1 MRIPKVLP
9 LLLWLLA
16 STLPLAAQV
25 APCTIPNVEVEVGDC
40 TSDSTFEITLNFK
53 PVNPTSNEFEVFGNG
68 LNLGTYNLSQL
79 PLTIKNFPTGAGIGS
94 FVRVCLKSNAPNAPP
109 CCGVKQFFGPDCSKV
124 KPCEIYDVK
133 ISAGDCQPNGQY
145 QVKLDFKV
153 KNPTSQFFEVWTS
166 NNVSLGV
173 FPLSGLP
180 MVLTL
185 PGTSQ
190 PTETLRICLKDN
202 LDCCIAVTVAVPPCP
217 PPPPCVIRNLRVET
231 GACTSDST
239 YKVVLNFAV
248 PPTTPGGGV
257 DSFDVYAA
265 NGQYLGRYAVS
276 NLPIAL
282 DFPWNGK
289 NVDAVK
295 VCLKNTNCC
304 RRLEFNAPDCLAKH
318 CGIGDVKVEVGECV
332 APNRYRIKV
341 SAIFASPIVPPLK
354 VSIQAGNGDFL
365 GTFDPKEFPI
375 GLIFPASG
383 DDVDRLKIC
392 VLNPNGVEICCK
404 IVEFKAP
411 NCNVPPCP
419 ISDLKVEVAG
429 PCNPDG
435 TYPIVINFNYTGPT
449 PAAFGV
455 WAGNGKL
462 LGIFPIGALPVKI
475 AKFPASGNDVDKV
488 RVCLINPN
496 APALSTC
503 CLEAEF
509 KAPDCQN
516 APCGI
521 ANIKVE
527 VGPCNPDGTYRLVL
541 NFVTTTSQGQFAI
554 WASNGQFLGIH
565 PFSALP
571 LTIPNFPGSGKDVDA
586 IRICVLGPAGT
597 ITTTCCV
604 VHEFKAPNCQ
614 DCNITDLAVKVGD
627 CNNDGTF
634 KLQLNFKAHNTGAG
648 AKFILWVNGTVF
660 GTYDLSQLPLTIP
673 NFPGGNGN
681 KAEIRVCIVSPSAPN
696 PSTTCCAAL
705 VFVTPNCQDCKI
717 TDLAVK
723 VGDCNNDGTF
733 KAQINFKAHNAG
745 TGSKFILWIN
755 GAVFGTYDL
764 SQLPLTI
771 PNFPGGNGNKAEI
784 RVCIVS
790 PSAPNPSTTCCAAA
804 EFVTPNCQGPG
815 CKIEDL
821 TVKTGDCNPDGTYKA
836 QINFKALTPSPGFFS
851 VWANGQFIGT
861 YPITALPLTI
871 PNFPASGKPKDVVKV
886 CIVTPNASQPL
897 CCETIEFDAPKCQGQ
912 DCKITDLTVKTGDC
926 NPDGTYRISL
936 NFKVDYPL
944 TVILNFNVWGNGKFL
959 GTYSQADLPLTIPNF
974 PASGKP
980 KDVIKVCMLALG
992 STQTLCCAELEFDA
1006 PDCAGKPC
1014 KIWDVKVQATPCL
1027 CGQFFAV
1034 LTFRHQNGG
1043 ANGFQIADANGD
1055 ILASFPYSQPQ
1066 PIILGPFDGDGKTPY
1081 VFVVQDKDK
1090 PGCSDYDKLGV
1101 IDCPDFAPPTPPTA
1115 ATALSLS
1122 PNPATNW
1129 VTVMAK
1135 SQTGAVIGQ
1144 AVAEVRKPDGRLM
1157 RTEVVPNGNLFTL
1170 NVAELPA
1177 GIYRLSVQTAEGRY
1191 ESTFVKQ

>member
-1 MRIPKVLP
+1 MRIPKVFS

-68 LNLGTYNLSQL
+68 VNLGTYKLSDL

-94 FVRVCLKSNAPNAPP
+94 FVRVCLKSNATNTLP
-109 CCGVKQFFGPDCSKV
+109 CCGVKQFFGPDCSKF

-133 ISAGDCQPNGQY
+133 VSAGDCEPGGKY
-145 QVKLDFKV
+145 PVKLDFKV
-153 KNPTSQFFEVWTS
+153 KNPTSQSFEVRTS

-180 MVLTL
+180 IVLTL
-185 PGTSQ
+185 PGSSQ
-190 PTETLRICLKDN
+190 ATETLHICLKGTP
-202 LDCCIAVTVAVPPCP
+202 DCCTAVTIVVPPCP
-217 PPPPCVIRNLRVET
+217 PPAPCAIRNLRVET

-239 YKVVLNFAV
+239 YKIVLNFAAPV
-248 PPTTPGGGV
+248 TTPGTAV

-265 NGQYLGRYAVS
+265 NGQYLGRYAIA

-282 DFPWNGK
+282 NFPWNGK

-304 RRLEFNAPDCLAKH
+304 RRLEFNAPDCIAKP
-318 CGIGDVKVEVGECV
+318 CGIGDVKVEVGECLS
-332 APNRYRIKV
+332 PNRYRIKV
-341 SAIFASPIVPPLK
+341 LALFSSPISLSFK
-354 VSIQAGNGDFL
+354 VRIQAGNGDDL
-365 GTFDPKEFPI
+365 GIFDPKEFPV

-392 VLNPNGVEICCK
+392 ILNPNGVEICCK

-455 WAGNGKL
+455 WSGDGKL

-475 AKFPASGNDVDKV
+475 AKFPGSGKNTDKV
-488 RVCLINPN
+488 RVCIISPN
-496 APALSTC
+496 APSLSTC

-541 NFVTTTSQGQFAI
+541 NFLATSTQGQFGL
-554 WASNGQFLGIH
+554 WAGNGQFLGIH

-597 ITTTCCV
+597 ITTTCCI

-614 DCNITDLAVKVGD
+614 DCKITDLTVKVGD

-634 KLQLNFKAHNTGAG
+634 KLQINFKAHNTGG
-648 AKFILWVNGTVF
+648 GSKFTLWVNGVVF
-660 GTYDLSQLPLTIP
+660 GTYDVSQLPLTIP

-681 KAEIRVCIVSPSAPN
+681 KAEIRVCIISPSAP
-696 PSTTCCAAL
+696 TCCAAL
-705 VFVTPNCQDCKI
+705 T
-717 TDLAVK
+717 
-723 VGDCNNDGTF
+723 
-733 KAQINFKAHNAG
+733 
-745 TGSKFILWIN
+745 
-755 GAVFGTYDL
+755 
-764 SQLPLTI
+764 
-771 PNFPGGNGNKAEI
+771 
-784 RVCIVS
+784 
-790 PSAPNPSTTCCAAA
+790 
-804 EFVTPNCQGPG
+804 FVTPNCQGQG

-821 TVKTGDCNPDGTYKA
+821 TVKTGDCNNDGTYKV
-836 QINFKALTPSPGFFS
+836 QINFKAISPAPGFFS
-851 VWANGQFIGT
+851 VWANGNLIGT
-861 YPITALPLTI
+861 YPISALPLTI

-886 CIVTPNASQPL
+886 CIVTPNAVQPL
-897 CCETIEFDAPKCQGQ
+897 CCESLEFDAPKCSGLG
-912 DCKITDLTVKTGDC
+912 CKITDLTVKTGDC
-926 NPDGTYRISL
+926 NNDGTYRLSL

-944 TVILNFNVWGNGKFL
+944 TVILNFSVWGNGKFL
-959 GTYSQADLPLTIPNF
+959 GTYSQADLPLKIPNF

-980 KDVIKVCMLALG
+980 KDVIKVCVLALG
-992 STQTLCCAELEFDA
+992 STQPLCCAELEFDA
-1006 PDCAGKPC
+1006 PNCAGKPC
-1014 KIWDVKVQATPCL
+1014 EIWDVKVQATPCL

-1034 LTFRHQNGG
+1034 LTFRHQNGS
-1043 ANGFQIADANGD
+1043 ANGFQITDANGD
-1055 ILASFPYSQPQ
+1055 VIASFPYSQQQ

-1090 PGCSDYDKLGV
+1090 AGCSDYDKIGV
-1101 IDCPDFAPPTPPTA
+1101 IDCPDFAPPAPPTT
-1115 ATALSLS
+1115 TAVALNLS

-1135 SQTGAVIGQ
+1135 SQTGATIGQ

-1170 NVAELPA
+1170 NVAELPT

>member
-9 LLLWLLA
+9 LLVWLLA

-25 APCTIPNVEVEVGDC
+25 APCVISNVEVEVGDC

-53 PVNPTSNEFEVFGNG
+53 PANPTSNEFEVFGNG
-68 LNLGTYNLSQL
+68 VNLGTYNLSQL
-79 PLTIKNFPTGAGIGS
+79 PLTIPNFPTGAGIGS
-94 FVRVCLKSNAPNAPP
+94 FVRVCLKDSTPNVPP

-124 KPCEIYDVK
+124 KPCEIHDVK
-133 ISAGDCQPNGQY
+133 VSAGDCQPNGQY
-145 QVKLDFKV
+145 QIKLDFKV

-217 PPPPCVIRNLRVET
+217 PPVPCVIRNLRVET
-231 GACTSDST
+231 GQCTSDST
-239 YKVVLNFAV
+239 YKITLNFAA
-248 PPTTPGGGV
+248 PATTPGTAL

-265 NGQYLGRYAVS
+265 NGQYLGRYAVA
-276 NLPIAL
+276 NLPITL

-289 NVDAVK
+289 NVDAVR
-295 VCLKNTNCC
+295 VCLKNSNCC
-304 RRLEFNAPDCLAKH
+304 RRLEFNAPDCIAKP

-332 APNRYRIKV
+332 SPNRYRIKV
-341 SAIFASPIVPPLK
+341 LALFSSPISLPFK
-354 VSIQAGNGDFL
+354 VGIYAGNGDFL
-365 GTFDPKEFPI
+365 GTFDPNEFPI

-383 DDVDRLKIC
+383 DEVDRLKIC
-392 VLNPNGVEICCK
+392 ILNPNGVEVCCK
-404 IVEFKAP
+404 IAEFKAP
-411 NCNVPPCP
+411 KCDTPPCP

-435 TYPIVINFNYTGPT
+435 TYPIVLNFNYTGPT
-449 PAAFGV
+449 PAAFAV
-455 WAGNGKL
+455 WSGSGKL

-488 RVCLINPN
+488 RVCLINAN
-496 APALSTC
+496 APTLATC

-521 ANIKVE
+521 TNIKVE
-527 VGPCNPDGTYRLVL
+527 AGPCNPDGTYRLVL
-541 NFVTTTSQGQFAI
+541 NFLTASTLGQFGV
-554 WASNGQFLGIH
+554 WAGNGQFLGIH
-565 PFSALP
+565 PLSSLP

-586 IRICVLGPAGT
+586 VRICVLGPAGT

-604 VHEFKAPNCQ
+604 VHEFKAPKCSGQ
-614 DCNITDLAVKVGD
+614 DCKITDLAVKVGD

-634 KLQLNFKAHNTGAG
+634 KLQLNFKAHHTGA
-648 AKFILWVNGTVF
+648 
-660 GTYDLSQLPLTIP
+660 
-673 NFPGGNGN
+673 
-681 KAEIRVCIVSPSAPN
+681 
-696 PSTTCCAAL
+696 
-705 VFVTPNCQDCKI
+705 
-717 TDLAVK
+717 
-723 VGDCNNDGTF
+723 
-733 KAQINFKAHNAG
+733 
-745 TGSKFILWIN
+745 GSKFILWVN

-790 PSAPNPSTTCCAAA
+790 PSAPNPSTTCCAAI

-815 CKIEDL
+815 CKITDL
-821 TVKTGDCNPDGTYKA
+821 TVKVGDCNNDGTYRA
-836 QINFKALTPSPGFFS
+836 QINFNAVTAAPGFFS

-861 YPITALPLTI
+861 YPISALPLMI

-912 DCKITDLTVKTGDC
+912 DCKIKDLTVKTGDC
-926 NPDGTYRISL
+926 NPDGTYRLSL
-936 NFKVDYPL
+936 DFKVDYPL
-944 TVILNFNVWGNGKFL
+944 TVILNFSVWGNGKFL
-959 GTYSQADLPLTIPNF
+959 GTYSQADLPLKIPSF

-980 KDVIKVCMLALG
+980 KDVIKVCVLALG
-992 STQTLCCAELEFDA
+992 STQPLCCAELEFDA

-1043 ANGFQIADANGD
+1043 ANGFQIADANGNV
-1055 ILASFPYSQPQ
+1055 IASFPYSQPQ
-1066 PIILGPFDGDGKTPY
+1066 PIILGPFDGDGQTPY
-1081 VFVVQDKDK
+1081 IFVVQDADK
-1090 PGCSDYDKLGV
+1090 PGCSDYDKLGEV
-1101 IDCPDFAPPTPPTA
+1101 DCPDFAPPTPPTA
-1115 ATALSLS
+1115 ATTLSLS

-1135 SQTGAVIGQ
+1135 SHSGNAIGQ